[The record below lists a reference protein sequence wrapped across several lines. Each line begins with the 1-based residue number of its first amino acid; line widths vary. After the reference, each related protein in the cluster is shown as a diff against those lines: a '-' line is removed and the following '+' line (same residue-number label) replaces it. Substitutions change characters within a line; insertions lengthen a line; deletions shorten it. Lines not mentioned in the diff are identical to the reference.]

1 MVAIAVPV
9 IVAVIAAMVVTVIA
23 LMIVA
28 VAAVEPAVMVVEAV
42 PSTNKAHAYII
53 PPPGDPISAVIVACR
68 PDDISGA
75 GARRNV
81 GRSAHINP
89 ELSCLGCSR
98 SKAQPASHYCRTQ
111 HPFTQVFHKSS
122 VPSDNYRFG

>member
-53 PPPGDPISAVIVACR
+53 PAPGDPISAVIVACR
-68 PDDISGA
+68 PDISGA

-98 SKAQPASHYCRTQ
+98 SKA
-111 HPFTQVFHKSS
+111 
-122 VPSDNYRFG
+122 